1 MIKLHIIQDRL
12 RILDFIFFLL
22 NMPSTVLCS
31 VASAEFECVLDGRP
45 NVLSFFV
52 SFIIFYTKISEIKI
66 PYV

>member
-1 MIKLHIIQDRL
+1 
-12 RILDFIFFLL
+12 
-22 NMPSTVLCS
+22 MPSTVLCS